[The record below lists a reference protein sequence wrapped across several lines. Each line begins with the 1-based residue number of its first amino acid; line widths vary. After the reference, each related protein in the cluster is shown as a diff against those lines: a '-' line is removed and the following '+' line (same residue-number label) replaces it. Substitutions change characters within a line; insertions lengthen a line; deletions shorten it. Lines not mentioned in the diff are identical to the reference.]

1 MHVQDKP
8 KHLLLRQSLGNID
21 DLISCMG
28 SLETED
34 VIYLEEYLAG
44 EGGLGSRSPSLWS
57 ALRDNTGDESASL
70 WIGQEEGVNRKLPD
84 KLVGEEDAENVDDP
98 QVPPDTARLGE

>member
-1 MHVQDKP
+1 
-8 KHLLLRQSLGNID
+8 
-21 DLISCMG
+21 MG

-57 ALRDNTGDESASL
+57 AIRDSTGDELASL
-70 WIGQEEGVNRKLPD
+70 WIRQEKGVSRNLPD
-84 KLVGEEDAENVDDP
+84 KLVDEANAENVDDP
-98 QVPPDTARLGE
+98 QESPDTARLGEWRVFKEFEFLA

>member
-1 MHVQDKP
+1 M
-8 KHLLLRQSLGNID
+8 GNID
-21 DLISCMG
+21 DLISCVG

-57 ALRDNTGDESASL
+57 VLRDSTGDESAGFWS
-70 WIGQEEGVNRKLPD
+70 GQEGVRRELPD
-84 KLVGEEDAENVDDP
+84 NLVNEEEDELIDDP
-98 QVPPDTARLGE
+98 QVPPDTAR